1 MIKRTLYFGNPAY
14 LSIKNEQL
22 VIKGKEQDSK
32 FTNHSGQE
40 YDHDQEKVLDTFKTD
55 STIVAEKKEGWLE
68 KRKDITKEIL
78 TTIPIEDIGI
88 VILDNGQI
96 TITHR
101 ALSSLLD
108 NNAAVVICSNT
119 HMPNGLFLPL
129 AGNTEQNERFREQID
144 SSEPLKKQL
153 WQLTIAAKI
162 NNQLSVLKKN
172 AVPINNMVTWA
183 KKVRS
188 GDPDNYE
195 GRAAA
200 YYWKNIFKQLPDF
213 IRDRYGEPPNNL
225 LNYGYAILRA
235 VTARSLVGSG
245 LLPTLGIH
253 HSNKY
258 NAYCLADDIMEPYRP
273 FVDLLVKS
281 IIDNG
286 EDFYELTP
294 SIKKQLLEIPTLD
307 VYINDERSPLMIG
320 MQKTTASLSKCFSGQ
335 LRKILFPILN

>member
-1 MIKRTLYFGNPAY
+1 MIKRTLYFSNPVY
-14 LSIKNEQL
+14 LSKKNEQ
-22 VIKGKEQDSK
+22 IYFDFPDQKE
-32 FTNHSGQE
+32 N
-40 YDHDQEKVLDTFKTD
+40 
-55 STIVAEKKEGWLE
+55 E
-68 KRKDITKEIL
+68 KRSEIL
-78 TTIPIEDIGI
+78 NQAPIEDLGM
-88 VILDNGQI
+88 VVLDHQQI
-96 TITHR
+96 TITHGL
-101 ALSSLLD
+101 LSSLI
-108 NNAAVVICSNT
+108 NNNTAVITCDSS

-129 AGNTEQNERFREQID
+129 SGNTEQNERFREQIN

-153 WQLTIAAKI
+153 WQQTVTAKI

-172 AVPINNMVTWA
+172 KVPINNMVTWA

-225 LNYGYAILRA
+225 LNYGYAVLRA

-273 FVDLLVKS
+273 FVDLLIKN

-307 VYINDERSPLMIG
+307 VMLNDERSPLMVAL
-320 MQKTTASLSKCFSGQ
+320 QKTTASLSKCFSQQ
-335 LRKILFPILN
+335 LRKILYPILN

>member
-1 MIKRTLYFGNPAY
+1 MIKRTLYFSNPVY
-14 LSIKNEQL
+14 LSKKNEQL
-22 VIKGKEQDSK
+22 YFDFPDQKE
-32 FTNHSGQE
+32 N
-40 YDHDQEKVLDTFKTD
+40 
-55 STIVAEKKEGWLE
+55 E
-68 KRKDITKEIL
+68 KRSEIL
-78 TTIPIEDIGI
+78 NQAPIEDLGI
-88 VILDNGQI
+88 VVLDHQQI
-96 TITHR
+96 TITHGL
-101 ALSSLLD
+101 LSSLI
-108 NNAAVVICSNT
+108 NNNTAVITCDSS

-129 AGNTEQNERFREQID
+129 SGNTEQNERFREQIN

-153 WQLTIAAKI
+153 WQQTVIAKI

-172 AVPINNMVTWA
+172 KVPINNMVTWA
-183 KKVRS
+183 RKVRS

-200 YYWKNIFKQLPDF
+200 YYWKNIFKQLPNF

-273 FVDLLVKS
+273 FVDLFIKY

-307 VYINDERSPLMIG
+307 VMINDERSPLMVAL
-320 MQKTTASLSKCFSGQ
+320 QKTTASLSKCFSQQ
-335 LRKILFPILN
+335 LRKILYPILN

>member
-1 MIKRTLYFGNPAY
+1 MRFLPHAKW
-14 LSIKNEQL
+14 S
-22 VIKGKEQDSK
+22 
-32 FTNHSGQE
+32 
-40 YDHDQEKVLDTFKTD
+40 
-55 STIVAEKKEGWLE
+55 
-68 KRKDITKEIL
+68 
-78 TTIPIEDIGI
+78 
-88 VILDNGQI
+88 
-96 TITHR
+96 
-101 ALSSLLD
+101 
-108 NNAAVVICSNT
+108 
-119 HMPNGLFLPL
+119 FLPL
-129 AGNTEQNERFREQID
+129 SGNTEQNERFREQIN

-153 WQLTIAAKI
+153 WQQTVTAKI

-172 AVPINNMVTWA
+172 KVPINNMVTWA

-200 YYWKNIFKQLPDF
+200 YYWKNIFKQIPDF

-273 FVDLLVKS
+273 FVDLLIKY

-307 VYINDERSPLMIG
+307 VIINDERSPLMVAL
-320 MQKTTASLSKCFSGQ
+320 QKTTASLSKCFSQQ
-335 LRKILFPILN
+335 LRKILYPILN